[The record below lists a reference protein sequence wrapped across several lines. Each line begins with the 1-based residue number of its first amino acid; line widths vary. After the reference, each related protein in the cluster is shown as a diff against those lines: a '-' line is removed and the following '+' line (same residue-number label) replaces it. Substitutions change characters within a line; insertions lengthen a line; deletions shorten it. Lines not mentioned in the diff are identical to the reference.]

1 MNIRSTVFNAI
12 DESVEDFY
20 LWGVGQSNYNQL
32 VNTLERRCF
41 DLQFVDTNTILGY
54 IQEFFEGE

>member
-1 MNIRSTVFNAI
+1 MSIRSAVFNAI

-20 LWGVGQSNYNQL
+20 LWGVGQSNYEQL
-32 VNTLERRCF
+32 VKSLKRWYH
-41 DLQFVDTNTILGY
+41 DLQDVETKTIMGY